1 MWTQITC
8 LANPNDEQG
17 IPNPMRNTHGNTV
30 NGGGGRRCR
39 RHPSPC
45 DSQVRKFRVRP
56 THLCAGS
63 SHIARSCTEGASEGL
78 GDAALRIIRKHF
90 IISNSANA
98 KQDRPS

>member
-17 IPNPMRNTHGNTV
+17 IPNPMRNTV

-45 DSQVRKFRVRP
+45 DSQVRKFRGTDSPARDRRTSREVVQRER
-56 THLCAGS
+56 ARGS
-63 SHIARSCTEGASEGL
+63 EI
-78 GDAALRIIRKHF
+78 DACALRIYASTFH
-90 IISNSANA
+90 ISL
-98 KQDRPS
+98 

>member
-45 DSQVRKFRVRP
+45 ESQVRKCRVRP
-56 THLCAGS
+56 THLRGIVAHREKLYRGS
-63 SHIARSCTEGASEGL
+63 KRGARRCRPENNSQ
-78 GDAALRIIRKHF
+78 ALYNIE
-90 IISNSANA
+90 
-98 KQDRPS
+98 